1 MKKQNLILG
10 LILSGCAAAVAC
22 TSSGDD
28 TVENTGGTG
37 GAAGG
42 SAGTHAG
49 GSAGKASGGTSNGGD
64 SGSGATPSAA
74 GEAGAGNAGGAGGD
88 NAAGASGAAGAPILG
103 EAGSAGETG
112 SVVTI
117 PTTTLDPNAV
127 VVPSTAPAT
136 QNHLL
141 VAGTDYT
148 RTEVVSITLQP
159 AAIGDATVFS
169 DGDTVLTS
177 SGGLGFALERTNDFV
192 NLMEGGKV
200 KAEFDLHQA
209 GTDTAPLAR
218 NKAYVGLYDA
228 SLISILNLSSGTVSR
243 VLDMSQFNYSGD
255 ADGSADIQAGVYD
268 PHKNIVYFL
277 LQRIDLTSIVPPDYS
292 LPCSAENALVVGIDS
307 STDAIV
313 DLNGTA
319 DGKAFELSLVNPV
332 TMAISSDGNT
342 LTMLAQGCYDSG
354 THVKS
359 GVETL
364 DLTTLS
370 SKIAYAYTGT
380 DYLGDLIVTG
390 TTSALLSDS
399 GWFPLDL
406 ATGALG
412 TAFAGAPDAA
422 TFDGTDLIGI
432 SVTGKVGAVVRYNLT
447 SGVRT
452 TIKSTSWSG
461 QYDTVAGLALVP

>member
-28 TVENTGGTG
+28 TTAPAGGSGGTG
-37 GAAGG
+37 GASGG
-42 SAGTHAG
+42 SAGAHAG
-49 GSAGKASGGTSNGGD
+49 GSANGG
-64 SGSGATPSAA
+64 GATGATPGAA
-74 GEAGAGNAGGAGGD
+74 GEAGATSAGGAGGE
-88 NAAGASGAAGAPILG
+88 NTAGASAGGAAGAPILG
-103 EAGSAGETG
+103 EAGSAGEPG
-112 SVVTI
+112 KVVTI
-117 PTTTLDPNAV
+117 PTTKLNPTAV
-127 VVPSTAPAT
+127 VVPSATPAK

-141 VAGTDYT
+141 VAGTDYV
-148 RTEVVSITLQP
+148 RTEVVSVTLQP

-169 DGDTVLTS
+169 DGDTVLAS

-200 KAEFDLHQA
+200 KTEFDLHQA
-209 GTDTAPLAR
+209 GADTAPLAN
-218 NKAYVGLYDA
+218 NKAYVGFYDA

-243 VLDMSQFNYSGD
+243 ALDMSQFNYAGD

-292 LPCSAENALVVGIDS
+292 LPCSAEKALVVGIDAR
-307 STDAIV
+307 TDEIV
-313 DLNGTA
+313 DLNGAA
-319 DGKAFELSLVNPV
+319 DGKALELSLINPV

-342 LTMLAQGCYDSG
+342 LTLLAQGCYDSG

-380 DYLGDLIVTG
+380 DYLSDLIVTG
-390 TTSALLSDS
+390 TTSALFSDF

-406 ATGALG
+406 ATGVLG

-422 TFDGTDLIGI
+422 TFDGADLIGI

-452 TIKSTSWSG
+452 TIKPTSWSG